1 MKLKKFLALIISA
14 VLCTAALPASAFA
27 ENEVPAGAVLVN
39 EEAPSED
46 QKTGDGIIQQ
56 TDKEQRADL
65 RCIEAMPWS
74 ADLQQAASQEKS
86 SQLIDD
92 ETTVKSRLEV
102 IQKSTYPDGSKFEEA
117 GFYGA
122 TTCFGFAK
130 KIQYLLFGN
139 IVSWNY
145 DGSANS
151 GLTKIGSVG
160 PVYTSDNVASL
171 LSQAQVGDLLQLE
184 NGNGYSQHS
193 MIFGGRTAGG
203 FIIYDANWD
212 SANTVFVREVGYDTF
227 SRRQNPRLSLLR
239 NTNYPKKAVNDT
251 KPPVISDV
259 VISDVSPYA
268 YRVYCNVSDDVGV
281 KSVRVAVW
289 TEKNGQDDL
298 KWVDA
303 AVKDNTASA
312 IIYLGDHNYEEGIYH
327 THIYAYDY
335 SGKQTGVA
343 ASDTAI
349 DYTAPELAETQ
360 FVKKNHSRFVI
371 GGKVEDMISGV
382 DRIEIRT
389 VWPGGEVT
397 EKAVITGNNWEYAF
411 NFTDHQAG
419 SGYYYIYITAYDKA
433 GNSNYNWS
441 PTLSE
446 YFDVRLVQYMVNFD
460 TQGGNTMA
468 SALVQEDMFLKK
480 PEDPQRE
487 GYIFKGW
494 YQDKA
499 CTKIWNFD
507 KDRVEENKTLYA
519 AWAEKGILGDVYED
533 GSINSSDALLCL
545 RHSIKEVSLKGNQF
559 KQADVTFD
567 DKVNAS
573 DALQILRYAVKEINR
588 FD

>member
-1 MKLKKFLALIISA
+1 MKLKRTLAIMMAA
-14 VLCTAALPASAFA
+14 VLCTTALPVSVFA
-27 ENEVPAGAVLVN
+27 EDTAHIESALVD
-39 EEAPSED
+39 EEMPSEN
-46 QKTGDGIIQQ
+46 QRNGENAIEQ
-56 TDKEQRADL
+56 TEEERQADL
-65 RCIEAMPWS
+65 KCIEAMPWS
-74 ADLQQAASQEKS
+74 GDLQLTTAQAAD

-92 ETTVKSRLEV
+92 EITVKSRLES
-102 IQKSTYPDGSKFEEA
+102 IQHSTYPDGSKFEEE

-151 GLTKIGSVG
+151 GLITIGSVS
-160 PVYTSDNVASL
+160 PNYTADNVASL

-193 MIFGGRTAGG
+193 MIFGGRTADG

-212 SANTVFVREVGYDTF
+212 RANTVFIREVGYGTF
-227 SRRQNPRLSLLR
+227 SGRQNPKLSLLR
-239 NTNYPKKAVNDT
+239 NTNYPKKAVNDVKAPT
-251 KPPVISDV
+251 VSDV

-268 YRVYCNVSDDVGV
+268 YQVYCNVSDDVAV

-303 AVKDNTASA
+303 AINGNTASA

-343 ASDTAI
+343 ASDTVI

-382 DRIEIRT
+382 DCIEIRT

-397 EKAVITGNNWEYAF
+397 EKAALTGNNWEYAF

-433 GNSNYNWS
+433 GNSSYSWS
-441 PTLSE
+441 PALSE
-446 YFDVRLVQYMVNFD
+446 YFDVRLVQYTVTFD
-460 TQGGNTMA
+460 TKGGNTIT

-480 PEDPQRE
+480 PEAPQRE

-507 KDRVEENKTLYA
+507 KDRVEENNTLYA
-519 AWAEKGILGDVYED
+519 AWAEKGMLGDVYED